1 MGVTHLDRFAGQPSW
16 LTQRTTPTQRLW
28 IAIAAAF
35 AAGLM
40 PPGAWR
46 ALALLALIVAIGTRA
61 GRVPPGVLI
70 RRLAQA
76 APFFLLP
83 ALALPFS
90 VPGPTAFE
98 VGPLTAS
105 TPGLARAAEIALRAT
120 VAVTAVTAVVSVT
133 RAVDLLNALADLPLP
148 RLVTTALALGYRYLY
163 VLNDEHER
171 SSRAL
176 RSRAGRIPMPR
187 LWRARGAMLAH
198 LFTRAHSRAGRI
210 QAAMS
215 SRGYRERLPT
225 LQAASA
231 GHPAWTAFIVATLT
245 AVWLGGLIEVL

>member
-1 MGVTHLDRFAGQPSW
+1 MGFTHLDRFAGRPSW
-16 LTQRTTPTQRLW
+16 LTRRTTATQRLW
-28 IAIAAAF
+28 IAIVAAF

-40 PPGAWR
+40 PSGAWR
-46 ALALLALIVAIGTRA
+46 ALGVLTLIVAIGTRA
-61 GRVPPGVLI
+61 GRVPLRVLT

-76 APFFLLP
+76 APFYLLP

-90 VPGPTAFE
+90 LPGPTALE
-98 VGPLTAS
+98 IGQLSAS

-120 VAVTAVTAVVSVT
+120 VAVTAVTVVVSVT
-133 RAVDLLNALADLPLP
+133 RAVDLLNALARLPLP
-148 RLVTTALALGYRYLY
+148 KLVTTALALGYRYLY

-176 RSRAGRIPMPR
+176 RSRAGRISMSR

-198 LFTRAHSRAGRI
+198 LFARAHGRALRI

-225 LQAASA
+225 LQPDPTA
-231 GHPAWTAFIVATLT
+231 GPVWTMLIVATLT
-245 AVWLGGLIEVL
+245 AVWLAGIIEVT